1 MVERELT
8 CQELVEL
15 ITGYIEETL
24 PSDEHDH
31 FERHL
36 ALCPGCRDYLAQM
49 HATLRLL
56 GALSAEAL
64 PEATRHGLLAA
75 FRGLRNSTGSH

>member
-15 ITGYIEETL
+15 ITSYIEEAL
-24 PSDEHDH
+24 PGDEREH

-36 ALCPGCRDYLAQM
+36 ALCPGCRTYLAQM
-49 HATLRLL
+49 RVTLRLL
-56 GALSAEAL
+56 GALNAEDI
-64 PEATRHGLLAA
+64 PEATRQGLLAA
-75 FRGLRNSTGSH
+75 FHGLRNSTGSG